1 MARGH
6 THHVLDSKGRVAV
19 PQGYRME
26 LQAQDQRPPI
36 LTLLIDQP
44 ALGLYAHSRWQSI
57 EERLET
63 MSQVQPEVQAVRRML
78 VSTAVEC
85 PFDGQGRILIPP
97 DLREHAGLEREVTFA
112 GVGAR
117 IEIWSKGRYEG
128 EIRATRERAHEIA
141 TIAAQL
147 GL

>member
-6 THHVLDSKGRVAV
+6 VHHVLDSKGRVAI

-26 LQAQDQRPPI
+26 LSAQDQRPPI
-36 LTLLIDQP
+36 LAALIDKQ
-44 ALGLYAHSRWQSI
+44 ALGLYGHSRWQEI
-57 EERLET
+57 EERLES

-78 VSTAVEC
+78 VSGAVEC
-85 PFDGQGRILIPP
+85 PVDGQGRILIPP
-97 DLREHAGLEREVTFA
+97 HLREHAGLERDVTFA

-117 IEIWSKGRYEG
+117 IEIWSKERYDA
-128 EIRATRERAHEIA
+128 EIRQTRERAHEIA

>member
-6 THHVLDSKGRVAV
+6 VHHVLDAKGRVAI
-19 PQGYRME
+19 PQTYRME
-26 LQAQDQRPPI
+26 LQAQDQRAPI
-36 LTLLIDQP
+36 LAALIDKP
-44 ALGLYAHSRWQSI
+44 ALGLYAQNRWQAI
-57 EERLET
+57 EERLES

-78 VSTAVEC
+78 VSTATEC
-85 PFDGQGRILIPP
+85 PIDGQGRILIPE
-97 DLREHAGLEREVTFA
+97 DLREHAGLDRNVTFA

-117 IEIWSKGRYEG
+117 VEIWSKERYEG

>member
-6 THHVLDSKGRVAV
+6 VHHVLDAKGRVAI

-26 LQAQDQRPPI
+26 LQAQDQRAPI

-44 ALGLYAHSRWQSI
+44 ALGLYAHSRWQAI
-57 EERLET
+57 EERLES
-63 MSQVQPEVQAVRRML
+63 MSPVQPEVQAVRRML
-78 VSTAVEC
+78 ISTAVEC
-85 PFDGQGRILIPP
+85 PIDGQGRILIPE
-97 DLREHAGLEREVTFA
+97 DLREHAGLERDVTFA

-117 IEIWSKGRYEG
+117 IEIWSKDRYEG
-128 EIRATRERAHEIA
+128 EIRATRQRAHEIA

>member
-6 THHVLDSKGRVAV
+6 VHHVLDSKGRVAI
-19 PQGYRME
+19 PQTYRVE

-36 LTLLIDQP
+36 LAALIDKQ
-44 ALGLYAHSRWQSI
+44 ALGLYAHARWQLI

-78 VSTAVEC
+78 VSGAVEC
-85 PFDGQGRILIPP
+85 PVDGQGRILIPP
-97 DLREHAGLEREVTFA
+97 HLREHAGMERDVTFA

-117 IEIWSKGRYEG
+117 IEIWAKERYEG
-128 EIRATRERAHEIA
+128 EIRQTRERAHEIA

>member
-6 THHVLDSKGRVAV
+6 VHHVLDSKGRVAI
-19 PQGYRME
+19 PQVYRME

-36 LTLLIDQP
+36 LAALIDKQ
-44 ALGLYAHSRWQSI
+44 ALGLYAHARWQAI
-57 EERLET
+57 EERLES

-78 VSTAVEC
+78 VSGAVEC
-85 PFDGQGRILIPP
+85 PVDGQGRILIPP
-97 DLREHAGLEREVTFA
+97 HLREHAGMERDVTFA

-117 IEIWSKGRYEG
+117 IEIWSKERYEG
-128 EIRATRERAHEIA
+128 EIRQARERAHEIA

>member
-1 MARGH
+1 
-6 THHVLDSKGRVAV
+6 
-19 PQGYRME
+19 ME
-26 LQAQDQRPPI
+26 LQAQDQRAPI
-36 LTLLIDQP
+36 LMLLIDQP
-44 ALGLYAHSRWQSI
+44 ALGLYAHNRWEAI

-85 PFDGQGRILIPP
+85 PIDGQGRILIPP
-97 DLREHAGLEREVTFA
+97 DLRELAGLERDVTFA

-117 IEIWSKGRYEG
+117 VEIWSRGRYEG

>member
-6 THHVLDSKGRVAV
+6 VHHVLDAKGRVAI

-26 LQAQDQRPPI
+26 LQAQDQRAPI
-36 LTLLIDQP
+36 LTLLVDQP
-44 ALGLYAHSRWQSI
+44 ALGLYAHNRWQAI
-57 EERLET
+57 EERLES
-63 MSQVQPEVQAVRRML
+63 MSPVQPEIQEVRRML
-78 VSTAVEC
+78 VSGAVEC
-85 PFDGQGRILIPP
+85 PIDGQGRILIPP
-97 DLREHAGLEREVTFA
+97 HLREHAGLEREVTFA

-117 IEIWSKGRYEG
+117 IEIWSRQRYEG
-128 EIRATRERAHEIA
+128 EIRATRQRAHEIA

>member
-6 THHVLDSKGRVAV
+6 VHHVLDSKGRVAI

-26 LQAQDQRPPI
+26 LQAQDQRAPI

-44 ALGLYAHSRWQSI
+44 ALGLYAQGRWQAI

-85 PFDGQGRILIPP
+85 PVDSQGRILIPP
-97 DLREHAGLEREVTFA
+97 HLREHAGLERDVTFA

-117 IEIWSKGRYEG
+117 IEIWSKERYEG

>member
-6 THHVLDSKGRVAV
+6 VHHVLDSKGRVAI
-19 PQGYRME
+19 PQVYRME

-36 LTLLIDQP
+36 LTALIDQK
-44 ALGLYAHSRWQSI
+44 ALGLYGHGHWQSI
-57 EERLET
+57 EERLES
-63 MSQVQPEVQAVRRML
+63 MSQVQPEVQAVRRLL
-78 VSTAVEC
+78 VSGAVEC
-85 PFDGQGRILIPP
+85 PVDGQGRILIPP
-97 DLREHAGLEREVTFA
+97 HLREHAGLERDVTFA

-117 IEIWSKGRYEG
+117 IEIWSKERYEG
-128 EIRATRERAHEIA
+128 EIRQTRDRAHEIS

>member
-6 THHVLDSKGRVAV
+6 VHHVLDSKGRVAI
-19 PQGYRME
+19 PQVYRME
-26 LQAQDQRPPI
+26 LQANDPRPPI
-36 LTLLIDQP
+36 LAALIDRP
-44 ALGLYAHSRWQSI
+44 ALGLYGHGRWQAI
-57 EERLET
+57 EEHLAS

-78 VSTAVEC
+78 VSGAVEC
-85 PFDGQGRILIPP
+85 PVDGQGRILVPP
-97 DLREHAGLEREVTFA
+97 HLREHAGFERDITFA

-117 IEIWSKGRYEG
+117 IEIWSKERYEG
-128 EIRATRERAHEIA
+128 EIRQTRERSREIA

>member
-6 THHVLDSKGRVAV
+6 VHHVLDSKGRVAI
-19 PQGYRME
+19 PQVYRME

-36 LTLLIDQP
+36 LAALIDKQ
-44 ALGLYAHSRWQSI
+44 ALGLYAHARWQAI

-78 VSTAVEC
+78 VSGAVEC
-85 PFDGQGRILIPP
+85 PVDGQGRILIPP
-97 DLREHAGLEREVTFA
+97 HLREHAGMERDVTFA

-117 IEIWSKGRYEG
+117 IEIWSKERYEG
-128 EIRATRERAHEIA
+128 EIRQARERAHEIA